1 MPSPP
6 TWPPTLQNRAD
17 PPDIRGAFRLPGGKS
32 EAHFTVQVPLGLML
46 ELLMASWVLDP
57 EAFKVN

>member
-32 EAHFTVQVPLGLML
+32 EAHFTVQVPLGQML
-46 ELLMASWVLDP
+46 ELLMAS
-57 EAFKVN
+57 